1 MCLYGWQKICDT
13 KVQCKE
19 SQSVDETF
27 GLRMY
32 RYNDENPQI
41 PAQRDVKGGEDF
53 VAFQPF
59 LVFNMKLEG
68 FPIRCK
74 DL

>member
-1 MCLYGWQKICDT
+1 MDGRK
-13 KVQCKE
+13 
-19 SQSVDETF
+19 SVIPRYSARNRNRWMKHKKF
-27 GLRMY
+27 VGLRMY